1 MRDTGD
7 AAAEFQKKTFTI
19 RSLPIGIGR
28 FIHNIPRLIRAK
40 RADRVSDQFEEKIM
54 LAVTAVNECQYC
66 TRYHTDLAH
75 ETGMDQETITQILE
89 NDVGAAVDDAEQ
101 PALRFA
107 QQYAE
112 TDENPGRDARNA
124 LRETYGRETA
134 ADVLAFVR
142 AIYFGNLLGNTYDA
156 IQFALAQRAHRGRQ
170 CLRSVASRISRVV
183 ERLRERCP
191 V

>member
-1 MRDTGD
+1 MRDAGV

-19 RSLPIGIGR
+19 RSLPVGIAR
-28 FIHNIPRLIRAK
+28 FVHNIPQLIRAK

-66 TRYHTDLAH
+66 TRYHTDLAR

-89 NDVGAAVDDAEQ
+89 NDVGAAVDDDEQ

-112 TDENPGRDARNA
+112 TDENPGRDAWNA
-124 LRETYGRETA
+124 LRETYDRKTA
-134 ADVLAFVR
+134 ADILAFAR
-142 AIYFGNLLGNTYDA
+142 AIYVGNLLGNTYDA
-156 IQFALAQRAHRGRQ
+156 VRFALARRAPVGRQ
-170 CLRSVASRISRVV
+170 CLRSASTRIRRAV

>member
-1 MRDTGD
+1 MTDTGD
-7 AAAEFQKKTFTI
+7 VSAEFQKKTFTI
-19 RSLPIGIGR
+19 RSLSIGIAR
-28 FIHNIPRLIRAK
+28 FVHNIPRLVRAK
-40 RADRVSDQFEEKIM
+40 RADRVSDQFAEKIM

-66 TRYHTDLAH
+66 TRYHTDLAR
-75 ETGMDQETITQILE
+75 ETGMDQETITKLLE
-89 NDVGAAVDDAEQ
+89 SDIGSAVDDDEQ
-101 PALRFA
+101 PALVFA

-142 AIYFGNLLGNTYDA
+142 AIYFGNLLGNSYDA
-156 IQFALAQRAHRGRQ
+156 VRLALARRVHAGRQ
-170 CLRSVASRISRVV
+170 CLRSASTRISRVV